1 MILTAFVISSVSS
14 FDFSNFVQRDF
25 TKYPL
30 SVHIE
35 TLDIIENL

>member
-1 MILTAFVISSVSS
+1 MISTAFVILSVST
-14 FDFSNFVQRDF
+14 FDFSYFGQRDF

-30 SVHIE
+30 SVQIE